1 MIELNLTKSE
11 PSLCQFDFEAV
22 CIHKGELEEGLKVRV
37 AHVAKNRDCG
47 TLGHKS
53 LAERF
58 KPSRT
63 QDFQKSSTPRLRRR
77 QDCWRQAD
85 IGLRRAGQQWARQKK
100 RAGNRDRGT
109 SLMLFTWATLF
120 ARLRSRSSGQ
130 DTLMQQRTVAMLTR
144 PCFCGSLTKPAQ
156 GANMVVA
163 FWILQPA

>member
-63 QDFQKSSTPRLRRR
+63 QDFQKSSRPRLRRR
-77 QDCWRQAD
+77 QDCWRQAGELD
-85 IGLRRAGQQWARQKK
+85 
-100 RAGNRDRGT
+100 
-109 SLMLFTWATLF
+109 
-120 ARLRSRSSGQ
+120 SSGPGKRREPE
-130 DTLMQQRTVAMLTR
+130 TGTEGRA
-144 PCFCGSLTKPAQ
+144 
-156 GANMVVA
+156 
-163 FWILQPA
+163 